1 MTRPAARP
9 AGTHRPGAAHR
20 PHRTGHAAPDPPIGP
35 ETGGGSGP
43 GAPGE
48 ENRQSIYLHPGQL
61 AASERPATIT
71 TILGS
76 CVAVCLWDPARRI
89 GGMNHYLLPRG
100 TDSVEAP
107 ARFGCQATHMLIERL
122 IALGCDRR
130 SLRAKLF
137 GGASVL
143 GALRGSKEHLGSKNV
158 TMAREVL
165 AAERI
170 PIVGEDVGGERGRK
184 LIFRTDDGAAQVK
197 AL

>member
-9 AGTHRPGAAHR
+9 AARP
-20 PHRTGHAAPDPPIGP
+20 P
-35 ETGGGSGP
+35 GP
-43 GAPGE
+43 GAGPGSHPAGPVE
-48 ENRQSIYLHPGQL
+48 EARSSIYLHPGQL
-61 AASERPATIT
+61 VASALPATIT

-76 CVAVCLWDPARRI
+76 CVAVCLWDPVRRI

-107 ARFGCQATHMLIERL
+107 ARFGSQATHMLVERL
-122 IALGCDRR
+122 IALGGDRR
-130 SLRAKLF
+130 TLRAKLF

-158 TMAREVL
+158 TIAREIL